1 MYFLST
7 GTALMERLLKDAK
20 VAGCFGLLCD
30 EVIDISV
37 LELLITFIQFFN
49 SKTDKVETHFLFVE
63 DVLKDST
70 FANAETIVNILIRK
84 LDHYG
89 LQH

>member
-7 GTALMERLLKDAK
+7 GTALMERLPKNAK

-37 LELLITFIQFFN
+37 LELLITFIQFF
-49 SKTDKVETHFLFVE
+49 
-63 DVLKDST
+63 
-70 FANAETIVNILIRK
+70 LIPRQTK
-84 LDHYG
+84 WKHISCL
-89 LQH
+89 LRMS

>member
-7 GTALMERLLKDAK
+7 GTALMKRLPKNAK

-37 LELLITFIQFFN
+37 LELLITFIQFFLIPRQTKWKHI
-49 SKTDKVETHFLFVE
+49 SFL
-63 DVLKDST
+63 LRTS
-70 FANAETIVNILIRK
+70 
-84 LDHYG
+84 
-89 LQH
+89 

>member
-7 GTALMERLLKDAK
+7 GTALMERLPKNAK

-37 LELLITFIQFFN
+37 LELLITFIQFF
-49 SKTDKVETHFLFVE
+49 F
-63 DVLKDST
+63 
-70 FANAETIVNILIRK
+70 
-84 LDHYG
+84 
-89 LQH
+89 

>member
-7 GTALMERLLKDAK
+7 GTALMERLLKNAK

-37 LELLITFIQFFN
+37 LELLITFIQFFEFQDRQSGN
-49 SKTDKVETHFLFVE
+49 TFLVC
-63 DVLKDST
+63 
-70 FANAETIVNILIRK
+70 
-84 LDHYG
+84 
-89 LQH
+89 